1 MGKMPSYLDNKVR
14 FFVRNQL
21 FPRNF
26 LNYPLFFPGVSYR
39 SGYLS
44 SHKNHLSGYKFT
56 KKITESRICL
66 FSKQILLSFVI
77 KIASQ
82 LREIS
87 QSLSKNLTLSS
98 KSLAYTPFPYAGRQI
113 AKLQTHLRH
122 IMSCFQQCPAASE
135 QKCSQNDSTCR
146 RGIKQS
152 KRKTAFPKQ
161 RHKDK
166 P

>member
-1 MGKMPSYLDNKVR
+1 MPSYLDNKVR

-26 LNYPLFFPGVSYR
+26 LNYPLFFPGVSCR

-44 SHKNHLSGYKFT
+44 SRKTTYPVTNSPQ
-56 KKITESRICL
+56 KITESRICL

-77 KIASQ
+77 KIASR

-98 KSLAYTPFPYAGRQI
+98 KSLAYTPFPYAGRQT
-113 AKLQTHLRH
+113 AKLQAHLRH

-135 QKCSQNDSTCR
+135 QKRSQNDSTCR
-146 RGIKQS
+146 RGIKQP

-161 RHKDK
+161 RRKDN

>member
-1 MGKMPSYLDNKVR
+1 MPSYLDNKVR

-26 LNYPLFFPGVSYR
+26 LKYPPIFPGVSCR

-44 SHKNHLSGYKFT
+44 SRKTTYPVTNSPQ
-56 KKITESRICL
+56 KITESRICL

-77 KIASQ
+77 KIASR

-98 KSLAYTPFPYAGRQI
+98 KSLAYTPFPYADRLRNSKPI
-113 AKLQTHLRH
+113 YATSCPVSSNALQRLNRSAVKMTP
-122 IMSCFQQCPAASE
+122 PAA
-135 QKCSQNDSTCR
+135 
-146 RGIKQS
+146 
-152 KRKTAFPKQ
+152 AA
-161 RHKDK
+161 
-166 P
+166 